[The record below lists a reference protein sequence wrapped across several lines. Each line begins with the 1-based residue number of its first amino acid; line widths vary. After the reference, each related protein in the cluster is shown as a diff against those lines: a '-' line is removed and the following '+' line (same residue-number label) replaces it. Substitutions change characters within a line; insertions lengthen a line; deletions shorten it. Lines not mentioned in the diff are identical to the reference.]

1 MARIANM
8 LTFENSIQLSSTP
21 GTASSP
27 FEADDGTGEVGD
39 NSFATPI
46 RASIGWRLPQRL
58 SNLGISGRQGIPQ
71 GAQGVMLRRSL
82 RKQAHGIPS
91 HIYDVSFNPSQ
102 WLKHVYSLLA
112 SRYVF
117 KRTKGS
123 KKHEHQNPT
132 YMHAVQKRCSVA
144 ATSPRIRPDEA
155 KQAALLKFSR
165 DLHG

>member
-1 MARIANM
+1 
-8 LTFENSIQLSSTP
+8 
-21 GTASSP
+21 
-27 FEADDGTGEVGD
+27 
-39 NSFATPI
+39 
-46 RASIGWRLPQRL
+46 
-58 SNLGISGRQGIPQ
+58 LGISGRQGIPQ

-155 KQAALLKFSR
+155 EQAALLKSSR